1 MLGLRAMAERILHT
15 KAVACAGDLA
25 SHLNT
30 KTTNFLIAVLFHDAE
45 SDPELL
51 QEHFLWVKGNAKV
64 SIGKIKQAY
73 INQLNDDSV
82 PAIDLKLGSYLPPN
96 TTKMADLDQFHD
108 RCVVL
113 NAVLPEQVG
122 LIVND
127 PLKSEEPLRSHS
139 LQTTHGTSTPSMEPD
154 HTPPEPSVSQ
164 APMSQ
169 PYEHSTG
176 ILLQQPNAKMSAE
189 HSSVDSSLF
198 SVSNINRAANR
209 ASSYK
214 NVHIKPEQKYGPSYP
229 NGVPWDENKVSSP
242 FASMPPASVCTFL
255 FPRRLDQSLVLT
267 QLSLHGFSCM

>member
-1 MLGLRAMAERILHT
+1 MAGLILHT

-30 KTTNFLIAVLFHDAE
+30 KITNFLIAVLFHDAE
-45 SDPELL
+45 IGPELS

-82 PAIDLKLGSYLPPN
+82 PAIALKLGPYLPPD

-113 NAVLPEQVG
+113 KAILPEQVG
-122 LIVND
+122 LILSD
-127 PLKSEEPLRSHS
+127 SLKSEEPLRSHS
-139 LQTTHGTSTPSMEPD
+139 LQTTHGTSTPSVKPD
-154 HTPPEPSVSQ
+154 QTPPKPSVSH

-169 PYEHSTG
+169 PYEQPTS

-189 HSSVDSSLF
+189 RSSVDSSLS
-198 SVSNINRAANR
+198 SVSNINGAANR
-209 ASSYK
+209 ASSYES
-214 NVHIKPEQKYGPSYP
+214 VHIKPEQKYGPSYS
-229 NGVPWDENKVSSP
+229 NGVPRDDNKMSSP
-242 FASMPPASVCTFL
+242 FASMPPASVCTSL
-255 FPRRLDQSLVLT
+255 LPTNPLPAKPR
-267 QLSLHGFSCM
+267 SCSHTTLPAWPFGNVS